1 MNLKA
6 DIILYNGGNRAA
18 EMRLASFVQECERNL
33 DMTGLQMLSGASG
46 KLKLLVSNA
55 INNVKIKARER
66 EKSVSIKR
74 QLKLKLAQIDQI
86 WLNNKEANRTRNWVP
101 LLREAAKL
109 RWTVRP
115 DQEMYNIDLEI
126 RNKIIKAATLGV
138 KI

>member
-1 MNLKA
+1 MNIKA

-86 WLNNKEANRTRNWVP
+86 WLNNKEANRNRNWVP

-109 RWTVRP
+109 RWTVKP